1 MDLTTPEDTGAQKG
15 GFLRD
20 AAQHGI
26 ALVFPDTSP
35 RGAGVEGEDAD
46 WVSLCWASWSSW
58 SDLYRT
64 LAPVRPAQP
73 SLF

>member
-1 MDLTTPEDTGAQKG
+1 MPEDTGAQKG

-35 RGAGVEGEDAD
+35 RGAVVEGEDAD
-46 WVSLCWASWSSW
+46 WVSLRCASW
-58 SDLYRT
+58 SDLSRT
-64 LAPVRPAQP
+64 LAPVRTARP
-73 SLF
+73 SRI